1 MVYFEGLCEWGF
13 LDDIPTLTTYNVP
26 HTTNNTQHAEYI
38 YAYYAGVPINMV
50 AGAGPLV
57 PVREDVGGRQS
68 VVWVCLYFFGVRRES
83 ASLVTPTMLS
93 ADFPSCGFIHKKS
106 DGLAPRPPLSRS
118 KCVKNS
124 PALNSL
130 TQLWESIGGL
140 PFGAADLRQGVPVQ
154 ILLNVQP
161 HSRGGVEQIIPS
173 PFAHTLPPIHR
184 HQGVLRA
191 GTCHILLIL
200 PSFFS
205 GCIHTEGG
213 VCCDVCHKKGAC
225 ACAWGGGCKYLDDY
239 FCFPP
244 QA

>member
-1 MVYFEGLCEWGF
+1 MGDNRLCGF
-13 LDDIPTLTTYNVP
+13 AST
-26 HTTNNTQHAEYI
+26 
-38 YAYYAGVPINMV
+38 
-50 AGAGPLV
+50 
-57 PVREDVGGRQS
+57 
-68 VVWVCLYFFGVRRES
+68 FFGVRRES

-154 ILLNVQP
+154 LLLNVQP
-161 HSRGGVEQIIPS
+161 QSRGGVEQIIPS

-213 VCCDVCHKKGAC
+213 CVLRRMSQKGRLRLRLRLGGVANIWTTIFASPLRLKKKPVPVARC
-225 ACAWGGGCKYLDDY
+225 LHLRQPDRLRV
-239 FCFPP
+239 P
-244 QA
+244 